1 METKSIWTSQI
12 LLDTFNIFASY
23 AELSGAATLVS
34 GGRSTSKEK
43 TSAAKLNHYTAHS
56 RLIRITPVPF
66 DKADVTIAI
75 PVRVCI
81 DSLEATMHSD
91 IEELQSA
98 ATFISSLRSASI
110 ANVIRI
116 SGKIRELSCAN
127 WTSVF
132 GFSQLILLGA

>member
-1 METKSIWTSQI
+1 METKSI
-12 LLDTFNIFASY
+12 LFNIFASY

-34 GGRSTSKEK
+34 GGRSTSKET

-56 RLIRITPVPF
+56 R
-66 DKADVTIAI
+66 
-75 PVRVCI
+75 
-81 DSLEATMHSD
+81 LEATMHSD